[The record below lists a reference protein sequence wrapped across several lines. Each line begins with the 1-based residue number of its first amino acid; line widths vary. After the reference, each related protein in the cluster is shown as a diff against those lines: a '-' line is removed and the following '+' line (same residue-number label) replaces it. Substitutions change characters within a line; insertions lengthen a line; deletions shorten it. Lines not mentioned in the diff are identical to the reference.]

1 MEFISLMEI
10 IGTVAFA
17 VSGAL
22 AAIEKTLVV
31 RLAALKMNWPLG
43 RVSVLEK

>member
-10 IGTVAFA
+10 IGTIAFA
-17 VSGAL
+17 VAL
-22 AAIEKTLVV
+22 AAIEKTLAV